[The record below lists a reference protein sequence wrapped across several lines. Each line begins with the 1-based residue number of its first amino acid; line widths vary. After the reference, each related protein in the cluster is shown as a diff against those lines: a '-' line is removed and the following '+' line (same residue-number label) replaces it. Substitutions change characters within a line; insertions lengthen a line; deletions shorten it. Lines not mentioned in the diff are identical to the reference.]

1 MSPQTF
7 ADEVLGW
14 ARWLIP
20 LSVAISCYGGLNS
33 SIIAA
38 SRSVDASTPEA
49 ALISFPWMP
58 IYVDI
63 LQIPISACNVLSF
76 KNVSKTLSNMF
87 SPLFFSCRLFFVGSR
102 EGHLPNVLCMIHI
115 KRFTPIPALLF
126 NVSITYFCVFFTLN
140 CVFSCFDHLWML
152 VSLMRACYKTQNN
165 VSLCMCLSLF
175 RVPCLCSTCLCLTF
189 SSWSTTSVL
198 TIGCSSACQ

>member
-38 SRSVDASTPEA
+38 SRLVDTSTTDTTVILA
-49 ALISFPWMP
+49 FPWSRFSSL
-58 IYVDI
+58 VHKI
-63 LQIPISACNVLSF
+63 LFKILFLPVLC
-76 KNVSKTLSNMF
+76 TLKMWVNYEQTRW
-87 SPLFFSCRLFFVGSR
+87 LFCFLPFFFVFCRLFFVGSR
-102 EGHLPNVLCMIHI
+102 EGHLPSVLCMIHI

-126 NVSITYFCVFFTLN
+126 NVSMTYFCGFWN
-140 CVFSCFDHLWML
+140 
-152 VSLMRACYKTQNN
+152 
-165 VSLCMCLSLF
+165 
-175 RVPCLCSTCLCLTF
+175 
-189 SSWSTTSVL
+189 
-198 TIGCSSACQ
+198 